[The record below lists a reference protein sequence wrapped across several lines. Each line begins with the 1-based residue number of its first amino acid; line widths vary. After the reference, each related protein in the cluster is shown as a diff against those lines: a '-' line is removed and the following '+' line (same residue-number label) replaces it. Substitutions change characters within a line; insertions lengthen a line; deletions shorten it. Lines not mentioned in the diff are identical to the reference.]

1 MRKAIVWYGILLK
14 ENLMRKAT
22 WISLIAMLL
31 LLVIVA
37 QIRIPNTKNTIV
49 GICTQQSDGTEA
61 LIEDLYAQ
69 QGAFTYRQYAD
80 REQLYE
86 DIESGKLECGF
97 ILSPNWQRKLNAGD
111 PEKCVS
117 YVSSPYSTKGEVAK
131 ETFFASF
138 LRVYSKQI
146 MWQSEQD
153 IFKEPD
159 SGRMEEILK
168 ANARFMESDFFELE
182 QVQVDAKSNRKEDGT
197 CYPVQGLFGIFLLG
211 FMYFANG
218 RKFESGGRWISHF
231 LSRKDVIQFSI
242 LQTLSAAT
250 LPAIAGILL
259 ILHMSVAR
267 QTPEE
272 LTRWLFLVIIGVPWI
287 VEYSALART
296 KESFIAYGILL
307 LVLCIMMYPVL
318 VDLST
323 YIPAIKY
330 LRYIT
335 PLGIWI

>member
-14 ENLMRKAT
+14 ENLMRKAL
-22 WISLIAMLL
+22 WISLIVMLL

-37 QIRIPNTKNTIV
+37 QIQIPTTKNRLV

-97 ILSPNWQRKLNAGD
+97 ILSQNWQRKLDAGD

-138 LRVYSKQI
+138 LRIYSQQI
-146 MWQSEQD
+146 LRQSEQD
-153 IFKEPD
+153 IFTEPD
-159 SGRMEEILK
+159 SGRTEEILK

-182 QVQVDAKSNRKEDGT
+182 QVQVDAKSNRKADGN
-197 CYPVQGLFGIFLLG
+197 CYPMQGLFGIFLLG

-218 RKFESGGRWISHF
+218 RKFESGGRWISHSF
-231 LSRKDVIQFSI
+231 NRKDVIQFSI

-259 ILHMSVAR
+259 ILHMAVAR

-272 LTRWLFLVIIGVPWI
+272 LIRWLCLVIIGVLWI
-287 VEYSALART
+287 VVYSALART
-296 KESFIAYGILL
+296 QESFIAYGILL
-307 LVLCIMMYPVL
+307 LVLCMMMYPVL
-318 VDLST
+318 IDLST

>member
-1 MRKAIVWYGILLK
+1 M
-14 ENLMRKAT
+14 
-22 WISLIAMLL
+22 
-31 LLVIVA
+31 
-37 QIRIPNTKNTIV
+37 
-49 GICTQQSDGTEA
+49 
-61 LIEDLYAQ
+61 
-69 QGAFTYRQYAD
+69 
-80 REQLYE
+80 
-86 DIESGKLECGF
+86 
-97 ILSPNWQRKLNAGD
+97 
-111 PEKCVS
+111 
-117 YVSSPYSTKGEVAK
+117 
-131 ETFFASF
+131 
-138 LRVYSKQI
+138 
-146 MWQSEQD
+146 
-153 IFKEPD
+153 
-159 SGRMEEILK
+159 
-168 ANARFMESDFFELE
+168 
-182 QVQVDAKSNRKEDGT
+182 
-197 CYPVQGLFGIFLLG
+197 
-211 FMYFANG
+211 
-218 RKFESGGRWISHF
+218 
-231 LSRKDVIQFSI
+231 IQFSI